1 MIMKGE
7 TLMIKKILILSLL
20 LIFTTVNT
28 FSAAEPENLQAEQNF
43 IENTVDVTGIYKA
56 PPGESV
62 TAVISKESDINTDS
76 LITVYEYTLENA
88 DGRFSFSIP
97 MSENLTDTGEYILYL
112 KGKLMTETAFVTF
125 QYKNPLDFTKDMLSD
140 INNAE
145 KNALIGKIFEYS
157 VFLNIDKNVKNEEWF
172 DEEKAADLLWGLKTK
187 PFETVSEV
195 KDSFCEA
202 MALSRINKSETGEE
216 IYNLFAEYE
225 FLLGDDIKYYDNIGY
240 YTEADT
246 DELKN
251 EKIKEIKTNICQTLV
266 SSEFASAKALSDAL
280 VQSAL
285 LYETSNA
292 ESPGVLHDLILKD
305 YSEKISIPQS
315 VMTAYENLNDKLAVF
330 KLMKGKSFDSVD
342 KIVSEFKT
350 AVDKCTDTE
359 NEPKNNTSPS
369 RGNGGGGG
377 RGGSFTVP
385 GNTGLPANNE
395 TDSSDQTS
403 TENQPDKKVFEDIDE
418 AEWAKESILYL
429 YEKKI
434 VSGYNGKFNPSQY
447 VTREEFVK
455 MLVLAANIYDE
466 SAECGFSDIPSDNWA
481 YPYIS
486 SAVKNEIVSG
496 MGNGEFGLGQ
506 SISRQDT
513 AVIASKLLKS
523 DPNVSAAEF
532 SDSDEISEYAKGA
545 VAAMQNIGIISG
557 MDGGRFAPKEPLT
570 RAQAAKIICMLI
582 TKGGIAQ

>member
-7 TLMIKKILILSLL
+7 NLMIRKILILSLL
-20 LIFTTVNT
+20 LTFTTVNA
-28 FSAAEPENLQAEQNF
+28 FSAMGPENLEAEQNF
-43 IENTVDVTGIYKA
+43 IENTVKVTGIYKA
-56 PPGESV
+56 PAGETV
-62 TAVISKESDINTDS
+62 TAVISKENDINTDS
-76 LITVYEYTLENA
+76 LVTIYEYNLENS

-97 MSENLTDTGEYILYL
+97 MNENLTDTGEYILYL
-112 KGKLMTETAFVTF
+112 KGKLMTEASFITF
-125 QYKNPLDFTKDMLSD
+125 QYKNPVDFTKDMLSD

-145 KNALIGKIFEYS
+145 KNALISKIFEYS
-157 VFLNIDKNVKNEEWF
+157 VFLDIDETVKNEEWF
-172 DEEKAADLLWGLKTK
+172 DEEKITDLLWGLK
-187 PFETVSEV
+187 PELFETVSEV
-195 KDSFCEA
+195 KDSFHEA
-202 MALSRINKSETGEE
+202 VALSRINKSETGGE
-216 IYNLFAEYE
+216 IYDLLTEYD
-225 FLLGDDIKYYDNIGY
+225 FLLGNDTEYYDNIGY
-240 YTEADT
+240 YTDADT
-246 DELKN
+246 DELKG

-266 SSEFASAKALSDAL
+266 NGEFASGKSFADAL
-280 VQSAL
+280 AQSAL

-292 ESPGVLHDLILKD
+292 ESAGVLRDLILKD

-315 VMTAYENLNDKLAVF
+315 VMTVYENLNDKLAVF
-330 KLMKGKSFDSVD
+330 KLMKGKSFDSID
-342 KIVSEFKT
+342 KIVSEFKA
-350 AVDKCTDTE
+350 AVDKCADAESETKKDT
-359 NEPKNNTSPS
+359 SSS

-385 GNTGLPANNE
+385 GNANPSVNNE
-395 TDSSDQTS
+395 TNSSNQAGS
-403 TENQPDKKVFEDIDE
+403 ENQTDKNVFEDIDE

-434 VSGYNGKFNPSQY
+434 VNGYNGKFNPSQY

-466 SAECGFSDIPSDNWA
+466 NAECGFSDVSPDNWA

-496 MGNGEFGLGQ
+496 IGNGEFGFGQ

-513 AVIASKLLKS
+513 AVIASRLLEFS
-523 DPNVSAAEF
+523 PNVSDTEF
-532 SDSDEISEYAKGA
+532 SDSDEISEYAKDA
-545 VAAMQNIGIISG
+545 VTAMQNIGIISG
-557 MDGGRFAPKEPLT
+557 MGDGRFAPKESLT